1 MASNQVVATG
11 IEERPDA
18 THHHEHVKNF
28 LKVVDDMRM
37 PGDFETSDL
46 KKMKRV
52 VREIFIREEA
62 LLTKARILQALASGA
77 GEEVKLVSNV
87 LHHVKLGKQRVE
99 EKQKLQENTIHGL
112 LREKDELLNDIKAK
126 DDAMAA
132 VMNERDELQR
142 TVNGLRDELDSSEN
156 AFNLVSKERDELET
170 TVSMLRENASLQ
182 DNTIKEVMKERD
194 DSQTTLE
201 KLREALSLQEDAIGA
216 ATKEASTLQ
225 GELHALKLLDEE
237 RRQMYELQRQ
247 ELEKKFKDKIS
258 TLQFQLDA
266 ALSKLHTFEV
276 GSASRLQELEQKD
289 VLYEK
294 WLQHLV
300 TATKDLRTASDDS
313 KSLVLGLKREW
324 AGMMGIIRSQIEE
337 LARQAEG
344 YQTLFAENRKLYN
357 EVLDLKGNIRVYC
370 RVRPS
375 FNNADLG
382 TVDYI
387 GNNGDIMLVNPNK
400 QTRDSRRIFNFHKVF
415 DSTASQQDVY
425 DDTQPLIRSVLDGYN
440 VCIFAY
446 GQTGSGKTYTMSGPN
461 SLGQGADLGVNY
473 RALNDLFM
481 ITETR
486 RDAFQYEIGVQMIEI
501 YNEQVR
507 DLLSAP
513 GSSIKKLEI
522 RNHNAQL
529 NVPDA
534 CLMSVTC
541 KDDVLELMKIGGRNR
556 AVGATA
562 LNERSSRSHS
572 VLTVHVQ
579 GVDLSTGS
587 VLRGSL
593 HLVDLAGSERID
605 KSEVTGERLKE
616 ALHINKS
623 LSALGDVIAALAQK
637 SAHVP
642 YRNSKLTQLL
652 QDSLGGQGKAL
663 MVVHITAD
671 SDSFGETIS
680 TLKFAERV
688 ATVEL
693 GAAKSNRE
701 PGEIRELKEQNASLK
716 EVIAQKEA
724 EVERLKSAAL
734 DELTAM
740 RTPSKIKRP
749 LGNATGLP
757 SRRLSK
763 DNLLG
768 RRPKP
773 SPGPKTSP
781 EGGFGSTNV
790 RFLS

>member
-1 MASNQVVATG
+1 
-11 IEERPDA
+11 
-18 THHHEHVKNF
+18 
-28 LKVVDDMRM
+28 
-37 PGDFETSDL
+37 
-46 KKMKRV
+46 
-52 VREIFIREEA
+52 
-62 LLTKARILQALASGA
+62 
-77 GEEVKLVSNV
+77 
-87 LHHVKLGKQRVE
+87 
-99 EKQKLQENTIHGL
+99 
-112 LREKDELLNDIKAK
+112 
-126 DDAMAA
+126 
-132 VMNERDELQR
+132 
-142 TVNGLRDELDSSEN
+142 
-156 AFNLVSKERDELET
+156 
-170 TVSMLRENASLQ
+170 
-182 DNTIKEVMKERD
+182 
-194 DSQTTLE
+194 
-201 KLREALSLQEDAIGA
+201 
-216 ATKEASTLQ
+216 
-225 GELHALKLLDEE
+225 
-237 RRQMYELQRQ
+237 MYERQRQ
-247 ELEKKFKDKIS
+247 ELEEKFREKIS
-258 TLQFQLDA
+258 HLQSQLDTS
-266 ALSKLHTFEV
+266 LSKLHTFEI

-289 VLYEK
+289 VMYGK
-294 WLQHLV
+294 WLNHLV
-300 TATKDLRTASDDS
+300 TATKDLRTTANGS
-313 KSLVLGLKREW
+313 KMLVLGLQREW
-324 AGMMGIIRSQIEE
+324 AGWMGVIGAQMEE

-375 FNNADLG
+375 LIGADSG

-387 GNNGDIMLVNPNK
+387 GNNGDIMLVNPNR
-400 QTRDSRRIFNFHKVF
+400 QGRDSRRIFNFHKVF
-415 DSTASQQDVY
+415 RSTASQEDVY
-425 DDTQPLIRSVLDGYN
+425 ADTQPLIRSVLDGYN

-461 SLGQGADLGVNY
+461 TFGQGTDLGVNY

-481 ITETR
+481 ITEYR

-513 GSSIKKLEI
+513 GSSVKKLEI
-522 RNHNAQL
+522 RNHHSQL

-534 CLMSVTC
+534 CLMSVTS

-587 VLRGSL
+587 LLRGSL

-652 QDSLGGQGKAL
+652 QESLGGQGKAL

-671 SDSFGETIS
+671 NDSFGETIS

-693 GAAKSNRE
+693 GAARSNRE
-701 PGEIRELKEQNASLK
+701 PGEIRELKEQIASLK
-716 EVIAQKEA
+716 DTLAQKDAEA
-724 EVERLKSAAL
+724 ERLRSLSAVDDACL
-734 DELTAM
+734 
-740 RTPSKIKRP
+740 RTPSKVKRP
-749 LGNATGLP
+749 LGVSTGLP
-757 SRRLSK
+757 VRRHSK
-763 DNLLG
+763 ADTPLG
-768 RRPKP
+768 RRT
-773 SPGPKTSP
+773 KTSP

-790 RFLS
+790 RFI